1 MAVPDYQS
9 LMLPL
14 LKYAGDGEEHKIRN
28 AIEHLAEELRLSEE
42 DKRELLPSGQQ
53 AVFNNRIGWACTYLK
68 KAGLLDSGRKGYFSI
83 TQRGLD
89 ILREKPSSIDVNFL
103 TRYKEFNEFRRG
115 RQVETVELGKDQNET
130 ELDPRESLELSYQQ
144 LHNEL
149 VSEILSAV
157 KKCSPS
163 FFESIVIDVLTKMG
177 YGGSRADAGKA
188 VGRSH
193 DGGID
198 GIIKEDRLGLDVI
211 YIQAKRWEG
220 TVPRPEIQKFAGAL
234 IGKKAKK
241 GVFITTST
249 FSREAIEYAD
259 FTGNI
264 VLIDGET
271 LARLMIEYDV
281 GVSKVKSY
289 DVKKIDTDYFDNGLT

>member
-241 GVFITTST
+241 GIFITTST

-281 GVSKVKSY
+281 GVSKVKFY